1 MNAEDLVVILDY
13 LKHCQRIMNID
24 NNVGYNEG
32 TVGELI
38 KRVHSELANVNIE
51 INKKE

>member
-1 MNAEDLVVILDY
+1 MNGEDLVVILDY
-13 LKHCQRIMNID
+13 LKHCQRIINID

-32 TVGELI
+32 TVSELI
-38 KRVHSELANVNIE
+38 KRIHLQLANINIE